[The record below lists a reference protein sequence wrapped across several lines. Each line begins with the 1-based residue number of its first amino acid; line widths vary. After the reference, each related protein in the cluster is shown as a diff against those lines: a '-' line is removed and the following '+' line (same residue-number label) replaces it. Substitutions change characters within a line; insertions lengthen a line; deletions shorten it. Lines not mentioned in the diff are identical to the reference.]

1 MNVVQYNEGQWRA
14 DSTCLRK
21 EQVQTGKAVDRGV
34 SLFLGGLE
42 GQVELPEHSGKRH
55 ED

>member
-21 EQVQTGKAVDRGV
+21 EQVQTGKTVDRAV

-42 GQVELPEHSGKRH
+42 GQVELPGHSGKRH